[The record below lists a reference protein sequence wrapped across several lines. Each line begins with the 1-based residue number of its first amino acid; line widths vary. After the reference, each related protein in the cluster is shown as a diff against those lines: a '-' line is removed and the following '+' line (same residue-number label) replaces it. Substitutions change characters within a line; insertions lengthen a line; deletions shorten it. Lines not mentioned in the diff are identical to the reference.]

1 MPVRLHRYVA
11 LRAARCIS
19 HFIAGDLWVS
29 TVPKGLNYCIVDNT
43 APVYVYSMALNS
55 TWFFQD
61 FQWSVQLPPDW
72 LQFPF
77 ACNCSPNAPKPRK
90 SLLGP
95 VEVCHLNCLA
105 LIALVGYLCKHVRVM
120 FDQRAAR
127 YLKTIAAYHT
137 GMR

>member
-43 APVYVYSMALNS
+43 APVYIYSMALNS

-90 SLLGP
+90 SLLGLLSRFATST
-95 VEVCHLNCLA
+95 V
-105 LIALVGYLCKHVRVM
+105 
-120 FDQRAAR
+120 
-127 YLKTIAAYHT
+127 
-137 GMR
+137 